1 MHLFL
6 VVYVIDGKFLFVDF
20 YLVSFLKVKAA
31 ENGILTFMVGANSKD
46 EFDLAKPFLEGMGKN
61 IVHAGSVGAGL
72 AAKIANNMLLGI
84 SMIGTAEAMNLGI
97 K

>member
-1 MHLFL
+1 MLSIGNL
-6 VVYVIDGKFLFVDF
+6 
-20 YLVSFLKVKAA
+20 YLLIFIFFLKVKAA
-31 ENGILTFMVGANSKD
+31 ENGILTFMVGANLKE